1 MKSLLFLFFI
11 PSILF
16 AQQKGF
22 TINGSVKGISDGDE
36 VKILSTSQDAAEIAK
51 ANIVKG
57 KFVLNGSIDEP
68 SLYWLVIGKEQP
80 QHIYLENSNITIEAD
95 KNAIKNVKITGSK
108 SNDDFVDF
116 RNVFNPLV
124 GELNGAAALLGKT
137 PRGPEWDAIK
147 EKYDSI
153 AGLVQVEIDK
163 YISAKPS
170 SFVSPF
176 LLFITAE
183 MSDDIVLLETR
194 YNSLS
199 ESIKNSK
206 IGSSLQQYIIYNKVG
221 TVGTEAVDFTQ
232 PDIDGKPVS
241 LSSFRGK
248 YVLVDFWA
256 SWCRPCREENPNV
269 VSNYNKFKDKNF
281 TVLGVSLDR
290 DGQKENWIKAIKQDN
305 LTWTH
310 VSDLKFWENAA
321 AQLYHVQSIPFNFLV
336 DPEGKII
343 GRNLRGMDLES
354 KLCQVLGCN

>member
-183 MSDDIVLLETR
+183 MSDDIV
-194 YNSLS
+194 
-199 ESIKNSK
+199 
-206 IGSSLQQYIIYNKVG
+206 
-221 TVGTEAVDFTQ
+221 
-232 PDIDGKPVS
+232 
-241 LSSFRGK
+241 
-248 YVLVDFWA
+248 
-256 SWCRPCREENPNV
+256 
-269 VSNYNKFKDKNF
+269 
-281 TVLGVSLDR
+281 
-290 DGQKENWIKAIKQDN
+290 
-305 LTWTH
+305 
-310 VSDLKFWENAA
+310 
-321 AQLYHVQSIPFNFLV
+321 
-336 DPEGKII
+336 
-343 GRNLRGMDLES
+343 
-354 KLCQVLGCN
+354 